1 MTFQLDGEPLNTEYD
16 EHEDILYLWVG
27 DEPAEAVTFETEDGH
42 LVRLDPK
49 THEFVGV
56 TILDFKVRWAGVGNI
71 RLQVPT
77 VQERVLQP
85 A

>member
-16 EHEDILYLWVG
+16 EHE
-27 DEPAEAVTFETEDGH
+27 GH